1 VTTATAS
8 PIPGTWRQLAA
19 LVRMELLALRRDRTA
34 TAVSVI
40 TPLAIAIVMVS
51 GYEGPAAIERLATVL
66 ALVAVIVVHHH
77 VITVYASRRQE
88 LVLKRL
94 RAGLPSDPVILIG
107 AAAGTVAIFLVQ
119 AAIIVAYGLV
129 FLDLPAPENPLFIG
143 LALVLAAAVMAAFS
157 AALSAV
163 TRSSEAAMLT
173 SLPTVGLFL
182 ATPGVLV
189 PLGDYPAGVE
199 AVAKYLPLGPFTELI
214 RDAWTGR
221 ELPEMVASIGV
232 LGIWLALAALL
243 ARAVFRWEPRRTA

>member
-1 VTTATAS
+1 VTTA
-8 PIPGTWRQLAA
+8 IPGTWRQLAA
-19 LVRMELLALRRDRTA
+19 LMRMELLALRRDRTA
-34 TAVSVI
+34 SAVSVI

-51 GYEGPAAIERLATVL
+51 GSEGSAGIKRMATVL
-66 ALVAVIVVHHH
+66 ALVVVIVVHHH

-94 RAGLPSDPVILIG
+94 RAGLPSDAVILIG

-119 AAIIVAYGLV
+119 AVLIAVYGVLFV
-129 FLDLPAPENPLFIG
+129 DLPAPENPLFIL

-157 AALSAV
+157 AALSAI

-199 AVAKYLPLGPFTELI
+199 AVAEYLPLGPFTELI
-214 RDAWTGR
+214 RDAWTGG
-221 ELPEMVASIGV
+221 ELLEMVASLGV
-232 LGIWLALAALL
+232 LAIWLVLAALL
-243 ARAVFRWEPRRTA
+243 GRAVFRWEPRRT

>member
-1 VTTATAS
+1 VTAATGA
-8 PIPGTWRQLAA
+8 IPGTWRQLAA

-40 TPLAIAIVMVS
+40 TPLAIAIAMVS
-51 GYEGPAAIERLATVL
+51 GYEGSAGIARMATVL
-66 ALVAVIVVHHH
+66 ALVVVIVVHHH

-119 AAIIVAYGLV
+119 AALIVAYGLV
-129 FLDLPAPENPLFIG
+129 FLRLPAPQNPLFIL

-199 AVAKYLPLGPFTELI
+199 AVAKYLPLGPFTEVI
-214 RDAWTGR
+214 RDAWTGGD
-221 ELPEMVASIGV
+221 LLDMVASLGV
-232 LGIWLALAALL
+232 LGIWLVVAVLL
-243 ARAVFRWEPRRTA
+243 GRAVFRWEPRTT

>member
-1 VTTATAS
+1 MTAATNAV
-8 PIPGTWRQLAA
+8 PGTWRQLGA
-19 LVRMELLALRRDRTA
+19 LMRMELLALRRDRTA
-34 TAVSVI
+34 SALSVI
-40 TPLAIAIVMVS
+40 TPVAIAIVMVS
-51 GYEGPAAIERLATVL
+51 GYEDTAGIERMATVL

-94 RAGLPSDPVILIG
+94 RAGLPSDAVILVG

-119 AAIIVAYGLV
+119 AVIILAYGLV
-129 FLDLPAPENPLFIG
+129 FADLPAPQNPLVIL
-143 LALVLAAAVMAAFS
+143 LALVLAAALMAAFS

-182 ATPGVLV
+182 AAPGVLI

-199 AVAKYLPLGPFTELI
+199 AVAKYLPLGPFTEAI
-214 RDAWTGR
+214 RDAWSGG
-221 ELPEMVASIGV
+221 ELLEMLASLGV
-232 LGIWLALAALL
+232 LAGWLVLAALI
-243 ARAVFRWEPRRTA
+243 ARAVFRWEPRRA